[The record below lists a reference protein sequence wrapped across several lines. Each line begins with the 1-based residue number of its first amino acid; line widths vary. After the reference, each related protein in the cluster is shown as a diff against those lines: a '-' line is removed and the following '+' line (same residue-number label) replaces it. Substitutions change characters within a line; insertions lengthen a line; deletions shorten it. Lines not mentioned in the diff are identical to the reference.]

1 MTAPRNLRTAL
12 MTLAASVCVL
22 GSEAEDNRKTLAAT
36 VAQIK
41 VDSPVVLGMIGGIRT
56 LNIIVDA
63 LPNQTLAATELDRA
77 TVTITVDVAKVLR
90 NHHSLS
96 ATVIHEITHADD
108 MVNAL
113 GLQTFINME
122 REDRVLPWAERRLE
136 RRAIQ
141 RTGIITAYLALQF
154 PDKYTSSVPI
164 IFR

>member
-1 MTAPRNLRTAL
+1 
-12 MTLAASVCVL
+12 MTLKTLKVKLFALVLSVAAF
-22 GSEAEDNRKTLAAT
+22 GSEATDNSRTLAVM

-41 VDSPVVLGMIGGIRT
+41 ADSPVISGMMAGIRT
-56 LNIIVDA
+56 MNITIG
-63 LPNQTLAATELDRA
+63 TLHGMDLATTELDRA
-77 TVTITVDVAKVLR
+77 VVTITVDVAKVLR
-90 NHHSLS
+90 NHYSLS

-122 REDRVLPWAERRLE
+122 REDRPLPWAERRLE

-154 PDKYTSSVPI
+154 PGKYTSSVPI
-164 IFR
+164 VSR